1 MIKLAYFL
9 KRSIQLKFIIILIF
23 AYSALF
29 SKVYYSKVDPYE
41 LRYISANASGLVE
54 FIDENMIG
62 KKLSS
67 QPYLKIDAIL
77 NKKELL
83 WVDEKLVYLKK
94 TIAANENILDNFKNS
109 LDKKRTNYKQIENL
123 AIKSRIEKDNEFY
136 DLVNSENS
144 YLNTQKEIN
153 TLQIQIA
160 DLELRKAQLERNISD
175 KTLSADG
182 FILYSIDVRVGEVVN
197 VSTPLAKI
205 ADTSKALLTI
215 YLDEEDALDATK
227 KIVLLDGKET
237 DYKISRVLNIADS
250 KNISKYKAQIVIQA
264 PTLFSK
270 LVKIELKE
278 KTDDQ

>member
-1 MIKLAYFL
+1 M
-9 KRSIQLKFIIILIF
+9 
-23 AYSALF
+23 
-29 SKVYYSKVDPYE
+29 
-41 LRYISANASGLVE
+41 
-54 FIDENMIG
+54 
-62 KKLSS
+62 
-67 QPYLKIDAIL
+67 
-77 NKKELL
+77 
-83 WVDEKLVYLKK
+83 
-94 TIAANENILDNFKNS
+94 
-109 LDKKRTNYKQIENL
+109 
-123 AIKSRIEKDNEFY
+123 
-136 DLVNSENS
+136 VNSENS